1 MANLK
6 QSDILD
12 YIRNSSAPQTKREIA
27 RAFNIKGGENRVA
40 LKQILK
46 ALKNEGAVTKQPG
59 GGYSIPEGLPGV
71 TTVEV
76 IDISVDGD
84 IVAKPT
90 DWNSKL
96 QGDTPRIEIMPDKKH
111 FPNMIEGSRALVRL
125 ERASETMYEAHI
137 IKPLDNERGRVLGQI
152 RYNKHGPV
160 LVPTDKKSRDE
171 YIVHPEDLN
180 DAKEGDLA
188 VGELQPS
195 RGLKRKQ
202 VRIIDILGR
211 QGDPKAISL
220 ISLHEAGLDEAWP
233 DAVLKETDGMTVP
246 DIKGREDLRAIPLVT
261 IDGADARDFDDAV
274 FAEKTD
280 DIKGGGFHL
289 VVAIADVSY
298 HVRHGSALDNEAQRR
313 GNSTYFPDR
322 VIPMLPEA
330 LSNDLCSLR
339 PDEPRACL
347 AAHMWIDH
355 DGHLIKHKF
364 VRGLM
369 KSHKRLTYEEAQ
381 HIFETQGEDGDKKA
395 IEPILGPINN
405 LYAVYD
411 VLDQARQKRGALD
424 LDMPEKQIIINDK
437 NEMTGVKVRVRLDSH
452 KLIEEFMILA
462 NVAAAQ
468 AIEAKRAPDIFPCVY
483 RIHDSPSADKLDSVR
498 EFLASFDLNLP
509 KGQVTRSAQINGIL
523 KQAAKLPYSQLIS
536 TVILRSQSQA
546 VYSAQNIGH
555 FGLSLNKYAHFT
567 SPIRRYADL
576 LVHRALVGGYRLGSG
591 GIDQAETARIDEIC
605 EHISQTERQSMM
617 AERNAVDRFTAAY
630 LSEKVGAEFTGR
642 ISGVTRFGLFVTL
655 DESNADG
662 LVPMRSMEGDF
673 YVHDEEQHAL
683 IGRRKGYVYR
693 LGAPVTVR
701 LKEAD
706 GLTGSTVLELAGD
719 STRGAEIPGM
729 VFKARK
735 QAFRKEQPRGRKGSP
750 KSGQKGPPKGDNKKR
765 TTPKHK
771 KRKAKSNAKSSKK
784 PQL

>member
-1 MANLK
+1 MADLK

-46 ALKNEGAVTKQPG
+46 ALTNEGAITKQPG

-71 TTVEV
+71 MTVEV
-76 IDISVDGD
+76 TEISVDGD
-84 IVAKPT
+84 IVAKPV
-90 DWNSKL
+90 DWNIRQ
-96 QGDTPRIEIMPDKKH
+96 QGDAPRIEIMPDKKH
-111 FPNMIEGSRALVRL
+111 FPHMSEGSRALVRL
-125 ERASETMYEAHI
+125 DRVSNELYEANI
-137 IKPLDNERGRVLGQI
+137 IKPLDTAHGRVLGQV
-152 RYNKHGPV
+152 RYNKHGPI

-171 YIVHPEDLN
+171 YIIHPDNLN
-180 DAKEGDLA
+180 GAKEGDLA

-195 RGLKRKQ
+195 RGLRRKV
-202 VRIIDILGR
+202 VRIVDILGR

-233 DAVLKETDGMTVP
+233 ETVIKETDGMKVP
-246 DIKGREDLRAIPLVT
+246 DIKDREDLRAIPLVT

-289 VVAIADVSY
+289 IVAIADVSY
-298 HVRHGSALDNEAQRR
+298 YVRHGSALDKEAQRR

-347 AAHMWIDH
+347 AAHMWIDN
-355 DGHLIKHKF
+355 DGHLVKHKF
-364 VRGLM
+364 VRALM

-381 HIFETQGEDGDKKA
+381 HIYETQGEDGDKKA
-395 IEPILGPINN
+395 IEPILGPINT
-405 LYAVYD
+405 LYAAFD
-411 VLDQARQKRGALD
+411 ILDQARRKRGALD
-424 LDMPEKQIIINDK
+424 LDMPEKQIVINDK

-468 AIEAKRAPDIFPCVY
+468 AIEAKRSSDTLPCVY
-483 RIHDSPSADKLDSVR
+483 RVHDSPSTDKLDSVR

-523 KQAAKLPYSQLIS
+523 QQASKLPYSQLIS

-555 FGLSLNKYAHFT
+555 FGLALNKYAHFT

-576 LVHRALVGGYRLGSG
+576 LVHRALVSGYKLGPG
-591 GIDQAETARIDEIC
+591 GIDQAEVARIDEIC
-605 EHISQTERQSMM
+605 EHISQTERQSME

-683 IGRRKGYVYR
+683 IGRRKGYIFR

-719 STRGAEIPGM
+719 STKGADIPGM
-729 VFKARK
+729 VFKTK
-735 QAFRKEQPRGRKGSP
+735 KKPFRNDQPRGRKGSP
-750 KSGQKGPPKGDNKKR
+750 KSGRKGPPQKADKKR

-784 PQL
+784 PKL